1 MSTRLRLMAVLA
13 HPDDESLGLGGTL
26 VKYAAEGVETFL
38 VTATRGEGGR
48 YRGHRPGPDH
58 PGPETLGRIREIEL
72 RAAAVELGI
81 RELSLL
87 DYRDQELDRADPR
100 AAVARIA
107 RHLRR
112 VRPQVVVT
120 FAPDGAYGH
129 PDHVAI
135 CQFTTAATVAAA
147 DPRFAL
153 DGGEAQPASHA
164 VNKLYY
170 IAWPAPAHAA
180 YQEAFRKLVS
190 SVDGV
195 EREATAWP
203 DWAITTVLDTRAFWP
218 AVWRAVSCH
227 ASQVAAYE
235 RLEHLSPASH
245 EALWGW
251 QSFYRAFSTVN
262 GGRQRET
269 DLFDGLR
276 SRPGDSPTPHPAAA
290 S

>member
-1 MSTRLRLMAVLA
+1 M
-13 HPDDESLGLGGTL
+13 
-26 VKYAAEGVETFL
+26 
-38 VTATRGEGGR
+38 
-48 YRGHRPGPDH
+48 
-58 PGPETLGRIREIEL
+58 
-72 RAAAVELGI
+72 
-81 RELSLL
+81 
-87 DYRDQELDRADPR
+87 
-100 AAVARIA
+100 
-107 RHLRR
+107 
-112 VRPQVVVT
+112 
-120 FAPDGAYGH
+120 
-129 PDHVAI
+129 
-135 CQFTTAATVAAA
+135 
-147 DPRFAL
+147 
-153 DGGEAQPASHA
+153 
-164 VNKLYY
+164 NKLYY